1 MPFSLKNVK
10 TTYQPMMSRIF
21 EPILGKTMEAYV
33 DNILVKLRLRGDHLG
48 HLREAFELMR
58 RHRLWLN
65 PEKCVFGV
73 GSRNFLKFLVSQQRI
88 EMALGQVKAITKMQP
103 HVTKKQ
109 IKTLIGKLETL
120 NRFISSYSDSL

>member
-1 MPFSLKNVK
+1 MPFGLKNVE

-21 EPILGKTMEAYV
+21 EPLLGMTMEAYI

-48 HLREAFELMR
+48 HLREAFKLMR

-73 GSRNFLKFLVSQQRI
+73 GSINFLKFLVSERRI
-88 EMALGQVKAITKMQP
+88 EMALRQVKAIIKMQP
-103 HVTKKQ
+103 SITKKQ
-109 IKTLIGKLETL
+109 IKTLTGKLVVL
-120 NRFISSYSDSL
+120 NKFSSSYSNSL